1 MDLSFLQDLGTKLI
15 EQPKFEKIIG
25 KTAGKEF
32 AKVLKD
38 LVSDLKEQQG
48 IVEESISGIGIE
60 PNQDENLNV
69 EQQSL
74 KNSELKNKAKPKSPR
89 TSKP

>member
-25 KTAGKEF
+25 TTAGTEF

-38 LVSDLKEQQG
+38 LVNG
-48 IVEESISGIGIE
+48 
-60 PNQDENLNV
+60 
-69 EQQSL
+69 
-74 KNSELKNKAKPKSPR
+74 
-89 TSKP
+89 